1 MEISTNIHIY
11 PVHAKKMITIIVYQ
25 TQKGMSAYFKILYK
39 KRQMIQQKPL
49 YFSVECVKI

>member
-25 TQKGMSAYFKILYK
+25 TQKGMSTYFKILYK
-39 KRQMIQQKPL
+39 KKTNDTTKTIV
-49 YFSVECVKI
+49 F